1 MLGGE
6 TCSLQRPSAYEAKH
20 DYGGHAAHMKIKR
33 YVTLWNVFLSVSFFG
48 TAPNLEDIIFN
59 DEKTCLSWKVRN
71 ERGHIF
77 VESQLEPLHENVDKD
92 YE

>member
-1 MLGGE
+1 
-6 TCSLQRPSAYEAKH
+6 
-20 DYGGHAAHMKIKR
+20 MKIKR
-33 YVTLWNVFLSVSFFG
+33 YITLWNVFLSVSFFE

-59 DEKTCLSWKVRN
+59 DEKACLSWKVRN
-71 ERGHIF
+71 GKGHIF